1 MKSMENLK
9 FVSKNIVYLE
19 AVNTLK
25 KNKTQSLKYEPV
37 QDQYLI
43 LLILGSG

>member
-1 MKSMENLK
+1 MKSLK
-9 FVSKNIVYLE
+9 KFNFFSKNIVYLE
-19 AVNTLK
+19 LVNTFQ